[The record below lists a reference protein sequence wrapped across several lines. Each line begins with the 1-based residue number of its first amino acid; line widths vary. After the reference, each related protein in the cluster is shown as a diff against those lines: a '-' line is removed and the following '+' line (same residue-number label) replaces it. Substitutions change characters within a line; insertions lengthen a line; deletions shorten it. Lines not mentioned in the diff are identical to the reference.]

1 VPPTGAA
8 DPADTPTNPI
18 PTAIN
23 AAITI
28 LRIRFSFSVLS
39 IRRAGGG
46 SVRSAAKLTPN
57 RRHRLVFAS
66 IETR

>member
-8 DPADTPTNPI
+8 DAADAPTNPI

-23 AAITI
+23 VAITI

-39 IRRAGGG
+39 IRRAGGE

-57 RRHRLVFAS
+57 RR
-66 IETR
+66 IG